1 MGFFSKLFGGEEK
14 PQPKPLD
21 LKPISEM
28 IDEDRYWQIIHDTKA
43 RAGGD
48 QGRQEDLLVEAL
60 EKLPLQDI
68 VGFRLRTDKLLFD
81 TYDPHLWCAGYIMNG
96 GLSDDGFEYF
106 RLWLIDQ
113 GREVFER
120 AKADPDSLADYE
132 PDVDPDLGYD
142 FEVLSYVADKA
153 FENKTGGHW
162 LYEYI
167 DGENFPYRAGDY
179 PELQFTWQEDNPESM
194 RTLCPKLLAKYGAP

>member
-21 LKPISEM
+21 LKPVSEV

-43 RAGGD
+43 RSGGD

-68 VGFRLRTDKLLFD
+68 VGFRLRTDKLLYD
-81 TYDPHLWCAGYIMNG
+81 TYDQHLWCAGYIMNG

-106 RLWLIDQ
+106 RLWLIGQ
-113 GREVFER
+113 GREIFDR
-120 AKADPDSLADYE
+120 AKANPDSLADLDEDDIMGQEFWFE
-132 PDVDPDLGYD
+132 PLW
-142 FEVLSYVADKA
+142 YVALTA
-153 FENKTGGHW
+153 FENKTGKR
-162 LYEYI
+162 LYDFI
-167 DGENFPYRAGDY
+167 DNDNFEFREGNY
-179 PELQFTWQEDNPESM
+179 PQFEFTWQEDNPESL
-194 RTLCPKLLAKYGAP
+194 RTLCPNLMAKYGEP